1 MSTLRFALTVIAILQ
16 THLAEAKE
24 PLLVTRL
31 GGVGSCFAPEEPF
44 PYKLNTTDPL
54 YETAREEHQRYL
66 EEMEAYVNC
75 LDRERSQALSEL
87 KASFH
92 LFQHNFGKNAVF
104 QYGQL
109 RARQN

>member
-54 YETAREEHQRYL
+54 YETAREEHQRASQRGGAGSFPSGAPPTGRGGRGRTTIL
-66 EEMEAYVNC
+66 
-75 LDRERSQALSEL
+75 RSA
-87 KASFH
+87 ASAGAFH
-92 LFQHNFGKNAVF
+92 
-104 QYGQL
+104 
-109 RARQN
+109 